1 MYRKLS
7 DHRNEREKNLSK
19 AYSFKND
26 FNLDLKSSRVPA
38 STISFDKLFQSFTI
52 LIKKEY
58 LKQLIF
64 EDFKKKF
71 IRVISSRRMYLNKLK
86 KLLEI

>member
-7 DHRNEREKNLSK
+7 DHKNKREENLSK
-19 AYSFKND
+19 VYSFKNH

-38 STISFDKLFQSFTI
+38 STISFDKLFQSFTT

-58 LKQLIF
+58 LKQFLKI
-64 EDFKKKF
+64 
-71 IRVISSRRMYLNKLK
+71 LK
-86 KLLEI
+86 KVYKSD